1 MTEPVLKRYQLP
13 SGGVRILG
21 AISTAGAIRV
31 CGTFA
36 PQQGTDG
43 DGRRSGFAINGFSRG
58 AFQSHADW
66 DLESPGFVFC
76 ATDALARN
84 P

>member
-1 MTEPVLKRYQLP
+1 MTGPALKHYRFR
-13 SGGVRILG
+13 SGDVRILG

-43 DGRRSGFAINGFSRG
+43 DGRRSGFAIDAVSRG
-58 AFQSHADW
+58 VFQSHADR

-76 ATDALARN
+76 ATAALARN